1 MCEMLN
7 EDEKCIA
14 VNHLYEDGD
23 NDFAGKMLQIFNN
36 EETKRLTG
44 LSSSSAACITAA
56 DINKFLW

>member
-1 MCEMLN
+1 MLN
-7 EDEKCIA
+7 EKKKCIT
-14 VNHLYEDGD
+14 VNHLYEDGN
-23 NDFAGKMLQIFNN
+23 NDYTGKMLRIFNN